1 MARQKVAPENRIR
14 AARACE
20 NCKRRKQKC
29 NGTYPCDNC
38 SKRAVD
44 CMFIQPVP
52 ATTQRRLSQKHR
64 DGPEGQWRRGM
75 SAPSIEGGD
84 SNVRGSFSVSGSMSE
99 STQSQDGLGAGA
111 VIHQSPTSQ
120 SILTGDPLP
129 STNEMDSSR
138 QPAGQSGS
146 SETDEAEMQEASR
159 MLNDGKG
166 RMLYIGDSAPLSY
179 LQTIRQLVGTVVGS
193 SAFTIDPQ
201 RHKILEASVSIP
213 PPHQHTCT
221 LPDREVAF
229 FLVESFFA
237 NTKGIM
243 HIFDECLFKQK
254 VDRTY
259 QNPLAAEPS
268 WLCILNLVF
277 ANGLQLRSASPQRSA
292 SEAAILRRLSS
303 DKVDRSEMFFVA
315 AKHFRDS
322 VSGFEDGD
330 FASIQALLLMTLYML
345 TAAKR
350 NTAWA
355 YFGMA
360 VRLAYALGLHRV
372 ETQLIFNES
381 ERVSTSV
388 HRMMLWKS
396 LYVMDRFISACLGRP
411 TAIHDDDCS
420 DALFSSNN
428 IAPNPPHGDQSFL
441 SDTLTASVQSAK
453 ILGVILNRVY
463 RKRKISLKIARG
475 IAVDIHNWTQSLPE
489 FLQWN
494 PVPTPHDDPA
504 IALAQLH
511 IWLMY
516 FQNIVLL
523 TRPFLLLHVKKIL
536 DEHLSG
542 SQASQ
547 PNANSPAEN
556 KVAENPELK
565 KYSAACVRSAIHM
578 IRAIQAIR
586 VKGCLPRRNPFIIHW
601 MFTAG
606 LIVLTNSFFNIY
618 ENPENDSIAQRVL
631 ALHQYC
637 AETDLQSKRYLT
649 ILTSFQKTIVYAKTS
664 NMPVKESTQQDPI
677 ENLFNATQPAVA
689 GLSPTNNAMTSN
701 YLSAQNTWDWR
712 SKDAQSDVMQDITAT
727 GINGQHSGESVEG
740 LIYPGSEDLVGP
752 DLSTIHE
759 EFIHFDALWPLNQ
772 DSADLLPSQI
782 HLYGTTPFT

>member
-1 MARQKVAPENRIR
+1 M
-14 AARACE
+14 
-20 NCKRRKQKC
+20 
-29 NGTYPCDNC
+29 
-38 SKRAVD
+38 
-44 CMFIQPVP
+44 
-52 ATTQRRLSQKHR
+52 
-64 DGPEGQWRRGM
+64 
-75 SAPSIEGGD
+75 
-84 SNVRGSFSVSGSMSE
+84 
-99 STQSQDGLGAGA
+99 
-111 VIHQSPTSQ
+111 HQSPASQ

-129 STNEMDSSR
+129 PANEMDPSQ

-166 RMLYIGDSAPLSY
+166 RMLYLGDSAPLSY

-201 RHKILEASVSIP
+201 RHKILEASMSTP

-221 LPDREVAF
+221 LPDREAAF
-229 FLVESFFA
+229 FLVDSFFA

-243 HIFDECLFKQK
+243 HIFDEYAFKQK

-259 QNPLAAEPS
+259 HNPLVAEPS

-277 ANGLQLRSASPQRSA
+277 ANGLQLRSANPQRSA
-292 SEAAILRRLSS
+292 SETAILQRLTS
-303 DKVDRSEMFFVA
+303 DKVDRSEMFFMA
-315 AKHFRDS
+315 AKHFKDS

-381 ERVSTSV
+381 ERVSRSDV
-388 HRMMLWKS
+388 L
-396 LYVMDRFISACLGRP
+396 P
-411 TAIHDDDCS
+411 TEDTNCPA
-420 DALFSSNN
+420 
-428 IAPNPPHGDQSFL
+428 HGDKSFL
-441 SDTLTASVQSAK
+441 SDTLSASVRSAK

-536 DEHLSG
+536 DEQISG
-542 SQASQ
+542 SQTSQ
-547 PNANSPAEN
+547 PNANSPAESR
-556 KVAENPELK
+556 VAENPELK

-601 MFTAG
+601 LFTAG
-606 LIVLTNSFFNIY
+606 LIVLTNSFFNVY
-618 ENPENDSIAQRVL
+618 ENHENESIAQGVL

-637 AETDLQSKRYLT
+637 AETDLQSRRYLT
-649 ILTSFQKTIVYAKTS
+649 ILTSFQKTIVYTKTS
-664 NMPVKESTQQDPI
+664 NMPTKELTQQDPI
-677 ENLFNATQPAVA
+677 ENLFNVTQPSVVA
-689 GLSPTNNAMTSN
+689 GLSPNNNAMTSN
-701 YLSAQNTWDWR
+701 YLSTQNAAPAVWDWR
-712 SKDAQSDVMQDITAT
+712 PKDTQTDMMQDITAT
-727 GINGQHSGESVEG
+727 GMTGQHSGESVEG
-740 LIYPGSEDLVGP
+740 LIYPGSDDLIGP

-759 EFIHFDALWPLNQ
+759 EIIHFDALWPLNQ

>member
-1 MARQKVAPENRIR
+1 
-14 AARACE
+14 
-20 NCKRRKQKC
+20 
-29 NGTYPCDNC
+29 
-38 SKRAVD
+38 
-44 CMFIQPVP
+44 
-52 ATTQRRLSQKHR
+52 
-64 DGPEGQWRRGM
+64 
-75 SAPSIEGGD
+75 
-84 SNVRGSFSVSGSMSE
+84 
-99 STQSQDGLGAGA
+99 
-111 VIHQSPTSQ
+111 
-120 SILTGDPLP
+120 
-129 STNEMDSSR
+129 MDSSQ

-201 RHKILEASVSIP
+201 RHKILEASVSTP

-221 LPDREVAF
+221 LPDREAAF
-229 FLVESFFA
+229 FLVDSFFA

-243 HIFDECLFKQK
+243 HIFDEYTFKQK

-259 QNPLAAEPS
+259 HNPLVAEPS

-277 ANGLQLRSASPQRSA
+277 ANGLQLRSANSQRSA
-292 SEAAILRRLSS
+292 SEAAILQRLNS
-303 DKVDRSEMFFVA
+303 DKVDRSEMFFMA
-315 AKHFRDS
+315 AKHFRDP

-381 ERVSTSV
+381 ERVS
-388 HRMMLWKS
+388 RMMLWKS
-396 LYVMDRFISACLGRP
+396 LYVMDRFISSCLGRP

-420 DALFSSNN
+420 DALFSSN
-428 IAPNPPHGDQSFL
+428 IAISPPHGEQSFV
-441 SDTLTASVQSAK
+441 SDTLSASVRSAK

-494 PVPTPHDDPA
+494 PVPTPHDDPT

-536 DEHLSG
+536 DEQISR
-542 SQASQ
+542 SQTSQ
-547 PNANSPAEN
+547 PNANSPAES

-601 MFTAG
+601 LFTAG
-606 LIVLTNSFFNIY
+606 LIVLTNSFFNVY
-618 ENPENDSIAQRVL
+618 ENQENESIAQGVL

-637 AETDLQSKRYLT
+637 AEADLQSRRYLT
-649 ILTSFQKTIVYAKTS
+649 ILTSFQKTIIYTKTS
-664 NMPVKESTQQDPI
+664 NMPTKELTQQDPI
-677 ENLFNATQPAVA
+677 ENLFNVTQPAVA
-689 GLSPTNNAMTSN
+689 GLSPNNVMASN
-701 YLSAQNTWDWR
+701 YLSTQNTAPAVWDWR
-712 SKDAQSDVMQDITAT
+712 PKDTQTDMMQDITAT
-727 GINGQHSGESVEG
+727 GIPGQHSGESVEG
-740 LIYPGSEDLVGP
+740 LIYPGSDELIGP

-759 EFIHFDALWPLNQ
+759 EIIHFDALWPLNQ